1 MLLCLLLIF
10 THLHINFRVQLPC
23 AIRADAVGEV
33 GFGVRAYID
42 FHLVPVTLVVTD
54 FFTARADGHDAAQ
67 GLNLYQR
74 FLKFSDQPLTF
85 IFNPPALGYILSGA
99 SGADY
104 RSLFI
109 FQQNAMP
116 GN

>member
-10 THLHINFRVQLPC
+10 THLHINFRIQLPC

-33 GFGVRAYID
+33 GFGVLAYIY

-67 GLNLYQR
+67 GLNLIER
-74 FLKFSDQPLTF
+74 
-85 IFNPPALGYILSGA
+85 LSGRLTSTFSRSA
-99 SGADY
+99 SSTRSRFSRALKMGAICPAIAT
-104 RSLFI
+104 SILI
-109 FQQNAMP
+109 SASV
-116 GN
+116 

>member
-10 THLHINFRVQLPC
+10 THLHINFRIQLPC

-33 GFGVRAYID
+33 GFGVLAYID

-67 GLNLYQR
+67 GLDLIERLAQLLDFLPQR
-74 FLKFSDQPLTF
+74 L
-85 IFNPPALGYILSGA
+85 FNPLALQPGA
-99 SGADY
+99 
-104 RSLFI
+104 
-109 FQQNAMP
+109 
-116 GN
+116 